1 MFNEHDY
8 AIYKMDGYEG
18 PEVSNLD
25 GGTDRHNNSYLDTRT
40 FLDTYHYGINSQS
53 WKYGMN
59 LHDVSNFH
67 KRN

>member
-1 MFNEHDY
+1 M
-8 AIYKMDGYEG
+8 AGYEG

-25 GGTDRHNNSYLDTRT
+25 GGTEDANGVRWKSDRHNNSYLDTRT

-53 WKYGMN
+53 WKYGIN
-59 LHDVSNFH
+59 LHDVSDCH